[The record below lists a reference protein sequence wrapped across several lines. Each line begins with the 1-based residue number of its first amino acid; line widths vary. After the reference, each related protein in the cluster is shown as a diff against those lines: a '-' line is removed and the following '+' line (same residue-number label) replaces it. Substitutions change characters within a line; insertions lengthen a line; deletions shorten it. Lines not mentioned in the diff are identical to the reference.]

1 MLCNQTKEL
10 DDTKCQIEG
19 RRAFWLFHGQ
29 ITQHPDIWIILYW
42 STISTESTGLFFESF
57 HVFMKQMNWQEGD
70 IPFGCSFM
78 MNNLMF

>member
-29 ITQHPDIWIILYW
+29 RIQHPDIWIILY
-42 STISTESTGLFFESF
+42 
-57 HVFMKQMNWQEGD
+57 
-70 IPFGCSFM
+70 
-78 MNNLMF
+78 